1 MTLCFLFV
9 DDVVRVFLEERF
21 CHGVG
26 IFIEVV
32 FRVLRSFSSFSCHI
46 LCSSRDRQSLL
57 IIRSSTCVH
66 RNLSLFDFTKASFV
80 AINLAKVF
88 AYIRLSE
95 AHKAYHCRAPSDI
108 ACTSS
113 PRNKTQNVTGRV
125 LYFRS
130 QCGARFRWTSWCA
143 PTSSRNDFYGNG
155 MRKKIVNRNWQII
168 DYDEVVLSS
177 KHCFLRPFS

>member
-9 DDVVRVFLEERF
+9 DDVFRVFLEERF

-26 IFIEVV
+26 IFVEVV

-125 LYFRS
+125 VFSLTMRCTVSVNFLMRTDFI
-130 QCGARFRWTSWCA
+130 AKRLLRK
-143 PTSSRNDFYGNG
+143 RNE
-155 MRKKIVNRNWQII
+155 KKNCQPQLANN
-168 DYDEVVLSS
+168 
-177 KHCFLRPFS
+177 